1 MRSNDQVMRGGR
13 KSFTNAFS
21 SNLNTKSE
29 IFPRTW
35 WETRLNEKQSL
46 PVYRIMDQ
54 IMDLSLT
61 PNWAIDILFDK
72 LTLQI
77 GD

>member
-1 MRSNDQVMRGGR
+1 MVG
-13 KSFTNAFS
+13 
-21 SNLNTKSE
+21 NT
-29 IFPRTW
+29 
-35 WETRLNEKQSL
+35 LEKQSL

-61 PNWAIDILFDK
+61 LTWVIDILFEK
-72 LTLQI
+72 LALQI

>member
-1 MRSNDQVMRGGR
+1 MKSNDQVMRGGR

-21 SNLNTKSE
+21 SNLNPKSD

-35 WETRLNEKQSL
+35 WEKRFNEKQSL
-46 PVYRIMDQ
+46 PVYGIMDQ
-54 IMDLSLT
+54 IIDLSFTL
-61 PNWAIDILFDK
+61 NWVIDILFEK
-72 LTLQI
+72 LTQQI